1 MRQYGAPA
9 GNPWESDS
17 EIVAAKARAVEDR
30 TADEEIAAGVEDHVE
45 WRSMRPCGVVGCEV
59 CGG

>member
-17 EIVAAKARAVEDR
+17 EMVAAKAHHVEKEV
-30 TADEEIAAGVEDHVE
+30 ADEEIAAGVEDHE
-45 WRSMRPCGVVGCEV
+45 YRIRPCGVLGCEV